1 MYQLLYVNLMVT
13 TNQKSTIDT
22 HTKERKEPKHKN
34 SHQITI
40 KRTKEEERNK
50 KELQKQPQNN

>member
-1 MYQLLYVNLMVT
+1 MVT